1 MRRLI
6 GVLVVIALQTCLA
19 VIGSAQSA
27 GSAPAGQMIWAVHFT
42 LAPRWLD
49 PAESEGSITPFLTLY
64 AVHDAMLKPMPSGP
78 SAASLAESW
87 TVSPNGLV
95 YDFTLRAN
103 ARFHNGERVTAEDV
117 KFSFER
123 YRGANAGTFKER
135 VQEVRVL
142 DARRIQ
148 FHLKD
153 PWSDFITFY
162 GTTASTAGWIV
173 PKKYVEQVGEE
184 GFRKAPVGAGP
195 YKVTS
200 FTPGVELQLEAFDG
214 YWRKSPAVKK
224 LIFRSLPDETTRA
237 AALKRGDVDVAYFL
251 NGPIAEEV
259 RRTPGLRLMAVRS
272 NTVFFLDFRG
282 QWEAGSPWQDPRVRA
297 AASLAIDRRAMNDA
311 EQLGF
316 GGLTG
321 NVVPRTLEFALPIE
335 ADPYDPARAKRL
347 LAEAGFPRGL
357 DAGDFTIAPP
367 YEGTG
372 EAIANY
378 LAAVGIRVKIR
389 TMERA
394 AFFSAWPQGKLK
406 GLVFGGLGPAGNA
419 ATRLAILAVKGGPY
433 AAGVL
438 PEVQDLFER
447 QARERDRKKREEL
460 LHQIQR
466 ILHEKRIFAPIWEN
480 GFIRGVGPRVQEPA
494 LALIPAF
501 PYSAP
506 YEDVRLKP

>member
-1 MRRLI
+1 M
-6 GVLVVIALQTCLA
+6 T
-19 VIGSAQSA
+19 
-27 GSAPAGQMIWAVHFT
+27 WAVHFT

-49 PAESEGSITPFLTLY
+49 PAETEGSITPFMTLY
-64 AVHDAMLKPMPSGP
+64 AVHDALLKPMPSGP
-78 SAASLAESW
+78 SANSLAESW

-123 YRGANAGTFKER
+123 YRGANATTFKER

-148 FHLKD
+148 FHLKE

-162 GTTASTAGWIV
+162 GTTASSAGWIV
-173 PKKYVEQVGEE
+173 PKKYLEQVGED
-184 GFRKAPVGAGP
+184 GFKKAPIGAGP
-195 YKVTS
+195 YKVVS

-214 YWRKSPAVKK
+214 YWRKAPSVKK

-297 AASLAIDRRAMNDA
+297 AASYAIDRKAMNDA

-316 GGLTG
+316 GGITG
-321 NVVPRTLEFALPIE
+321 NVVPRSLEFALPIE

-347 LAEAGFPRGL
+347 LAEAGFPRGF

-372 EAIANY
+372 EAIASY
-378 LAAVGIRVKIR
+378 LTAVGIRVKIR

-394 AFFSAWPQGKLK
+394 AFFSSWPQGKLK

-419 ATRLAILAVKGGPY
+419 ATRLAILAVKGSPY

-460 LHQIQR
+460 LHQMQR
-466 ILHEKRIFAPIWEN
+466 ILHEKKIFAPIWEN
-480 GFIRGVGPRVQEPA
+480 GFIRGVGPRVEEPA